1 MTTDATVL
9 PEEDE
14 SLEPASSSVKAIVGS
29 TLTFIAMVVLWEVL
43 VVQPPAEPVAL
54 LVARRVAPVV
64 GIDEVDEPAVHPYFL
79 DFIEWHVETPCKS
92 ARLGLG

>member
-43 VVQPPAEPVAL
+43 VVQLKSQAGCCPRPA
-54 LVARRVAPVV
+54 RSRM
-64 GIDEVDEPAVHPYFL
+64 
-79 DFIEWHVETPCKS
+79 
-92 ARLGLG
+92 R